1 MSLENR
7 EKEIRAAI
15 DAAVDAAMAALKEGG
30 PSAAAVAIR
39 EKDLAAA
46 LSVAIG
52 DDPTATAIATAI
64 NNVFEEYRLPIR
76 TLTPPP
82 PIQFP

>member
-82 PIQFP
+82 PIVFP